1 MSNPSLEV
9 NVPQLAQAL
18 LTERLRLSGGAP
30 LSRAAMR
37 LCAIEAMEFAEI
49 QRMIRDARL
58 YEEHSEQRQKYQQ
71 VQQEYQAECTQRN
84 LEQRLPACPETP
96 APRL

>member
-1 MSNPSLEV
+1 MANPSFDV

-37 LCAIEAMEFAEI
+37 LCAMEAMEFAEI
-49 QRMIRDARL
+49 QLRL
-58 YEEHSEQRQKYQQ
+58 RNSRQHEDPNEYHNNYQQ

-84 LEQRLPACPETP
+84 LEQRLPACPETS

>member
-1 MSNPSLEV
+1 MSNPSFDV

-49 QRMIRDARL
+49 QRIIREARL
-58 YEEHSEQRQKYQQ
+58 HEEHSEQRQKYQQ

-84 LEQRLPACPETP
+84 LEQRLPACSDNP